1 MRKPGEELSLEDIAA
16 WCDCAPSTIQRIE
29 KQALKKAAWSPQNRA
44 VWSAILAAMGK
55 PKTSKKP
62 MTYRPQYGLIVV
74 CEDERDQAKKY
85 DQLRKK
91 GLTVKVVTV

>member
-1 MRKPGEELSLEDIAA
+1 
-16 WCDCAPSTIQRIE
+16 
-29 KQALKKAAWSPQNRA
+29 
-44 VWSAILAAMGK
+44 
-55 PKTSKKP
+55 